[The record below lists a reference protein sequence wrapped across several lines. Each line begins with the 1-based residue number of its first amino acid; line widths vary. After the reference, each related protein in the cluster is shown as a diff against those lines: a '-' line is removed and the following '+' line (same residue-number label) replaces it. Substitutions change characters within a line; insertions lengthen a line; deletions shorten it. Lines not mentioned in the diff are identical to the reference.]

1 MRHTD
6 FRSIGNITGLMVNNL
21 VARTRNGTDYEVK
34 RLTDSNRHNALMNRI
49 IIQIIVAGHIVADRL
64 AQRKQSEV

>member
-34 RLTDSNRHNALMNRI
+34 RLADSNRHNALMNRI